1 MVYDLIPKLSGLLS
15 NRMSRSNGTEIAQS
29 FTERVKKR
37 KTKTIVNKES
47 CDDGVPRD
55 EMPDFCAQS
64 LDPAGF
70 LKLGTCSPRHWV
82 SRGEDTIHSLHTHTV
97 SQKDKEVCS
106 PDLDEWSL
114 TIRGVRRRSPAH
126 RNVEKLMT
134 LTLSLTP
141 TLSPVSRDP
150 FVPLPRKI

>member
-70 LKLGTCSPRHWV
+70 LKLGTCSPPQSVPR
-82 SRGEDTIHSLHTHTV
+82 RGHYPFFTHSHRV
-97 SQKDKEVCS
+97 PERQ
-106 PDLDEWSL
+106 
-114 TIRGVRRRSPAH
+114 RGLFSG
-126 RNVEKLMT
+126 
-134 LTLSLTP
+134 SG
-141 TLSPVSRDP
+141 
-150 FVPLPRKI
+150 